1 VSTWINR
8 SDETSRAEHMRWK
21 ELFVQMNSRKSECFS
36 AKATKERKEGI
47 VLFSL
52 IISRDINSL
61 FCRTTF
67 SLFRVSIT
75 WIWCDSLCAYES
87 CPTNLFN
94 IIIFM
99 LPPPLLRRYPYVWLL
114 KFFASIWAIIVKL
127 REKTFSIWKFHVWIL
142 FLYTLIATQS
152 DVLATVRD
160 LFLYDR

>member
-1 VSTWINR
+1 
-8 SDETSRAEHMRWK
+8 MRWK
-21 ELFVQMNSRKSECFS
+21 ELFVQMNSRESGCFS

-61 FCRTTF
+61 FCCTTF

-75 WIWCDSLCAYES
+75 WIWCDSYFAYES

-94 IIIFM
+94 IIIFI
-99 LPPPLLRRYPYVWLL
+99 LPPPQALRRYSYIWLL
-114 KFFASIWAIIVKL
+114 KFFASIWAIIVEF

-142 FLYTLIATQS
+142 FLYTLIAAQS
-152 DVLATVRD
+152 FGDSSW
-160 LFLYDR
+160 FIFIWSINC